1 MRWDALCYYFWVSLT
16 NERITAAIP
25 QTTTK
30 MSLAVTSPGGELTSS
45 SSDSGAECGNCY
57 HAY

>member
-45 SSDSGAECGNCY
+45 SSVSGAECGDCS
-57 HAY
+57 

>member
-16 NERITAAIP
+16 NERITVAIP

-30 MSLAVTSPGGELTSS
+30 RPGGELASAAS
-45 SSDSGAECGNCY
+45 VSVAECGDCY
-57 HAY
+57 QA

>member
-25 QTTTK
+25 QMTTK
-30 MSLAVTSPGGELTSS
+30 MSFAVTSPGGELTSPA
-45 SSDSGAECGNCY
+45 SDSGTTGCDCCKAC
-57 HAY
+57 